1 MPSPETRE
9 AFLEVV
15 RKAQLIIEPRLRACL
30 QRDDEAAPAKTP
42 REVADLLMREGALTR
57 YQATLLLKGSWD
69 SLRIGPYRILERL
82 GFGAMSNVYLC
93 KHRATQARV
102 AVKVLAATQA
112 KDPKAL
118 KRFYRE
124 ARATASLDHPNIVR
138 VHDVDWD
145 GETNFIV
152 MDFVDGSSIQDIIK
166 HFGAMDI
173 QRAAHYIRQAALGL
187 QHACDHGLVHRD
199 IKPGN
204 LLIDRKGEV
213 KILDMGLARFAEE
226 GDMEVLTQG
235 EVLGSPEYLAPEQ
248 ALDSHKVDIRADIY
262 ALGATF
268 YFMLTGKPPYHEEKS
283 PAGKLLSKETRPP
296 QPVRSLRPEVPE
308 NLVAIVDKMMAKAPA
323 QRYQNPLDVAE
334 ALAPWG
340 DGPMPVPAEQEMPQ
354 LSPAARADQ
363 ATVEEDT
370 TSKLQRGTGKPTSP
384 PSASGPEEAD
394 ASLPPILAGNSQTPR
409 WFVQGLVLCLLSVAT
424 FVAAWIWLSAW

>member
-9 AFLEVV
+9 AFLEAV
-15 RKAQLIIEPRLRACL
+15 RKAQLITEPRLRACL
-30 QRDDEAAPAKTP
+30 QRGDGATPANTP
-42 REVADLLMREGALTR
+42 RELADLLMREGTLTR

-69 SLRIGPYRILERL
+69 SFRIGPYRILERL

-112 KDPKAL
+112 KDPVAL

-187 QHACDHGLVHRD
+187 QHACEHGLVHRD

-262 ALGATF
+262 ALGSTF
-268 YFMLTGKPPYHEEKS
+268 YLMLTGKPPYHEEKS
-283 PAGKLLSKETRPP
+283 VAGKLLSKETRPP
-296 QPVRSLRPEVPE
+296 KPIRSLRPEVPE

-323 QRYQNPLDVAE
+323 QRYQNPLEVAE
-334 ALAPWG
+334 ALTPWG
-340 DGPMPVPAEQEMPQ
+340 DGPISEPPEQEMPQ
-354 LSPAARADQ
+354 LSPAAQADP
-363 ATVEEDT
+363 TTLEKGP
-370 TSKLQRGTGKPTSP
+370 TSKQRPSTGKPTP
-384 PSASGPEEAD
+384 PPTTPLHD
-394 ASLPPILAGNSQTPR
+394 KPDIPPILAGNSQPPR

-424 FVAAWIWLSAW
+424 FVAAWIWLGRR